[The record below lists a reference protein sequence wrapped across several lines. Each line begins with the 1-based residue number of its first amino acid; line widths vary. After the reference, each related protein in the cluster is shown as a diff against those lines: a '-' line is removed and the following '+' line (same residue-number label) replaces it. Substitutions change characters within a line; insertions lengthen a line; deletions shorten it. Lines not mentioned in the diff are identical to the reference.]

1 MFSGI
6 IQGTGLIE
14 KIDFDEI
21 FFKTSLD
28 LSDCNIGSSIS
39 CDGVCLTTKT
49 IEKLKNNY
57 YIFSANIGEE
67 TRNRTNLLNDK
78 NIKSNYRPVQSIAK
92 SSKVLINIEK
102 SIKLGQ
108 EISGHLVYGHVD
120 CTSKIL
126 KISKLDSSWIFEF
139 EKNKNYKNINKFI
152 VEKGSIAVNGISL
165 TIAKVSLN
173 SFSISI
179 IPYTFENTN
188 LKQSQENDSVN
199 IAFDALARYVVR
211 DE

>member
-14 KIDFDEI
+14 KVDFDEI

-49 IEKLKNNY
+49 IEKLENNY

-67 TRNRTNLLNDK
+67 TKNRTNLLDDK
-78 NIKSNYRPVQSIAK
+78 KIKSN
-92 SSKVLINIEK
+92 LINIEK

-139 EKNKNYKNINKFI
+139 QKNQNYKNINKFI

-179 IPYTFENTN
+179 IPHTFENTN
-188 LKQSQENDSVN
+188 FKESQENDLVN
-199 IAFDALARYVVR
+199 IEFDALARYIIR